1 MSAQAEPRGGSGVW
15 DFLRNLSE
23 KQKGSSSEQMPEEH
37 PCMRI
42 GRYAAAVLPAALLLY
57 YCTHAALYAGEH
69 HTFILASGRT
79 YVVSLICFLL
89 IVLALVPVRL
99 SEHANRITSWGWFVL
114 APFAVY
120 FSLLYMN
127 ASKYSIKFF
136 ELNRIALVLT
146 FVFLFLFETAVLI
159 LMGSIRFAVV
169 TMAVLIAA
177 LGIANSFVIS
187 FRGMALS
194 AADLFSLGA
203 AA

>member
-37 PCMRI
+37 PRMRI

-89 IVLALVPVRL
+89 IVLTRTGSAVGACEPHHFMGLV
-99 SEHANRITSWGWFVL
+99 
-114 APFAVY
+114 FARAVCG
-120 FSLLYMN
+120 L
-127 ASKYSIKFF
+127 FF
-136 ELNRIALVLT
+136 
-146 FVFLFLFETAVLI
+146 
-159 LMGSIRFAVV
+159 
-169 TMAVLIAA
+169 AA
-177 LGIANSFVIS
+177 LYECE
-187 FRGMALS
+187 
-194 AADLFSLGA
+194 
-203 AA
+203 

>member
-37 PCMRI
+37 PRMRI

-89 IVLALVPVRL
+89 IVLALVPVQAVGACEPHHFMGLVFARAVCRL
-99 SEHANRITSWGWFVL
+99 
-114 APFAVY
+114 
-120 FSLLYMN
+120 
-127 ASKYSIKFF
+127 FF
-136 ELNRIALVLT
+136 
-146 FVFLFLFETAVLI
+146 
-159 LMGSIRFAVV
+159 
-169 TMAVLIAA
+169 AA
-177 LGIANSFVIS
+177 LYECE
-187 FRGMALS
+187 
-194 AADLFSLGA
+194 
-203 AA
+203 

>member
-37 PCMRI
+37 PRMRI

-99 SEHANRITSWGWFVL
+99 SERANRITSWGWFVL

-159 LMGSIRFAVV
+159 LTGSIRFAVV
-169 TMAVLIAA
+169 TMAVLIAT

-187 FRGMALS
+187 FRGMAFA
-194 AADLFSLGA
+194 AADLFS
-203 AA
+203 

>member
-37 PCMRI
+37 PRMRI

-99 SEHANRITSWGWFVL
+99 SEHANRITSWGWFLL
-114 APFAVY
+114 APCAV
-120 FSLLYMN
+120 
-127 ASKYSIKFF
+127 
-136 ELNRIALVLT
+136 
-146 FVFLFLFETAVLI
+146 
-159 LMGSIRFAVV
+159 
-169 TMAVLIAA
+169 
-177 LGIANSFVIS
+177 
-187 FRGMALS
+187 
-194 AADLFSLGA
+194 
-203 AA
+203 